1 MEYSTEKIRALLES
15 RSASERGT
23 GLALAGK
30 TRCFDVTGHCVMLLR
45 DHDPDVRERA
55 AWALDQLC
63 SPQTVPALIEA
74 LTDEAFGVRSN
85 AGWALV
91 HMAQRNI
98 PELVVP
104 DVIDVLSDS
113 HNDDARQMAYLVLH
127 HIGGDAAQDAI
138 KKYWNQ

>member
-1 MEYSTEKIRALLES
+1 MKKSTDEIRNLLES
-15 RSASERGT
+15 RSAAERGL
-23 GLALAGK
+23 GLALVGK
-30 TRCFDVTGHCVMLLR
+30 IRCYDAIGHCVMLLR
-45 DHDPDVRERA
+45 DRDSDVRERA

-74 LTDEAFGVRSN
+74 MTDTSFGVRSN

-91 HMAQRNI
+91 HIAQRTI

-113 HNDDARQMAYLVLH
+113 RNEDARQMAYLVLQY
-127 HIGGDAAQDAI
+127 IGGDAAQAAI
-138 KKYWNQ
+138 EQYWKQ